1 MNPSSA
7 VTLVGGLGLFLLGI
21 HHLTEGLKGLA
32 GDLLRRALQ
41 TLVGGRLSAVVS
53 GALFTVAIQ
62 SSTATT
68 LTVIGFVSAGLVTFS
83 QAVGVIVGATFGTT
97 STPWLVAIFGFRV
110 SVSAFAMPM
119 LGIGAFL
126 WLIAKGRTRS
136 LGAILAGFGLLF
148 LGIEYLQTGMEGIS
162 WNLDAV
168 GGNGFGWQWILAG
181 IGILMSIVMQS
192 SSAAAATTLVA
203 LHAGSLT
210 FDQACAMIVG
220 QSVGTAAT
228 SALVAIGAGLAVR
241 RAALA
246 HIIYNVGV
254 GILGIL
260 LLRPMTAAAGWVGSQ
275 LDDPQGVLALAA
287 FSSIF
292 KFVGVAAFFPWLDSF
307 SRLIVRISGKGA
319 EFAVAHLELT
329 LAEAGGG
336 VALEAAWRAILEV
349 AHGSIDAVRRR
360 LAGEFVQYDP
370 PTDAV
375 RQIEH
380 FMESLSLETTDL
392 GTFEPRLI
400 RLSHALDHLTRLHND
415 LTQIPP
421 VRSGWRPPA
430 GYDAGARA
438 LAVWLDATKDPAAP
452 SDLTVFNALEKASQ
466 RLNDERDTGR
476 DKILED
482 VALQR
487 TPAVTARADLDA
499 LLWADGA
506 LYHAWRLAESLRIA
520 SGNRRHPVD
529 NAHLSGEEGR

>member
-21 HHLTEGLKGLA
+21 HHLTEGLKSLA
-32 GDLLRRALQ
+32 GDSLRRALQ
-41 TLVGGRLSAVVS
+41 MLVGGRLSAVVS
-53 GALFTVAIQ
+53 GAVFTVAIQ

-68 LTVIGFVSAGLVTFS
+68 LTVVGFVSAGLVTFS

-148 LGIEYLQTGMEGIS
+148 FGIEYLQTGMEGIS
-162 WNLDAV
+162 WDLDAI
-168 GGNGFGWQWILAG
+168 GGSGFGWQWILAG

-246 HIIYNVGV
+246 HIIYNVSV

-260 LLRPMTAAAGWVGSQ
+260 LLRPITAAAGWVGSQ
-275 LDDPQGVLALAA
+275 LDTPEGVLALAA

-319 EFAVAHLELT
+319 ESAVAHLEPT
-329 LAEAGGG
+329 LAEAGGA
-336 VALEAAWRAILEV
+336 VALEAAWRAILEI

-360 LAGEFVQYDP
+360 LTGEFVQYDP
-370 PTDAV
+370 PVDAV

-400 RLSHALDHLTRLHND
+400 RLSHALDHLTQLHND
-415 LTQIPP
+415 LTQIPS

-438 LAVWLDATKDPAAP
+438 LAMWLDATKDAAAP
-452 SDLTVFNALEKASQ
+452 SDPAVFNALEKASQ
-466 RLNDERDTGR
+466 QLDDERDTGR

-482 VALQR
+482 VAM
-487 TPAVTARADLDA
+487 
-499 LLWADGA
+499 
-506 LYHAWRLAESLRIA
+506 
-520 SGNRRHPVD
+520 
-529 NAHLSGEEGR
+529 